1 MLRIDIASAY
11 EENERIYELLELFDD
26 ENFFELFN
34 LNTIL
39 TKAIPEATERIRAL
53 ESAGYTPFDWEEPNR
68 KSYFAK
74 KKVNNI

>member
-53 ESAGYTPFDWEEPNR
+53 KRAGYIPFDWDEPNR
-68 KSYFAK
+68 KAYFAK
-74 KKVNNI
+74 KKANNI